1 MEGRGGGGDYLESE
15 RKMGPRDPKENE
27 ESQISSEKKQ
37 FGKRKKEALESA
49 QSISLEGQGTFTTA
63 REL

>member
-1 MEGRGGGGDYLESE
+1 
-15 RKMGPRDPKENE
+15 MGPRDPKENE

-49 QSISLEGQGTFTTA
+49 QSISQEGQGTFTTA